1 MFINNHKKQI
11 RLLCRVLF
19 ALYIAGLVYFLFFA
33 EMLDRTGIE
42 RSYRYNLIPFREI
55 RRFIVYAD
63 LLGPMAVI
71 SNLFGNI
78 VIFMPFGFSG
88 PDPGQKKTE
97 LWFTSLLSFALSLA
111 VECIQLVTRTGCFD
125 VDDIFSEYNRW
136 NCWGIWSMHWCS
148 GRETG
153 MPMPEGWKKDHKFF
167 QTVGA
172 CEVCRRGNAD
182 IFCGACE

>member
-11 RLLCRVLF
+11 RLLYRVLF

-78 VIFMPFGFSG
+78 VIFMPFGFLVPILG
-88 PDPGQKKTE
+88 RKKRNF
-97 LWFTSLLSFALSLA
+97 WFTSLLSFALSLA

-125 VDDIFSEYNRW
+125 VDDIFLNTI
-136 NCWGIWSMHWCS
+136 G
-148 GRETG
+148 G
-153 MPMPEGWKKDHKFF
+153 MLGYLVYALVQRKRDRD
-167 QTVGA
+167 A
-172 CEVCRRGNAD
+172 DARRLK
-182 IFCGACE
+182 ERS

>member
-78 VIFMPFGFSG
+78 VIFMPFGFLVPILG
-88 PDPGQKKTE
+88 RKKRNF
-97 LWFTSLLSFALSLA
+97 WFTSLLSFALSLA

-125 VDDIFSEYNRW
+125 VDDIFLNTI
-136 NCWGIWSMHWCS
+136 G
-148 GRETG
+148 G
-153 MPMPEGWKKDHKFF
+153 MLGYLVYALVQRKRDRDAD
-167 QTVGA
+167 V
-172 CEVCRRGNAD
+172 RRLK
-182 IFCGACE
+182 ERS

>member
-11 RLLCRVLF
+11 RLLCRVLV

-78 VIFMPFGFSG
+78 VIFMPFGFLVPILG
-88 PDPGQKKTE
+88 RKKRNF
-97 LWFTSLLSFALSLA
+97 WFTSLLSFALSLA

-125 VDDIFSEYNRW
+125 VDDIFLNTI
-136 NCWGIWSMHWCS
+136 G
-148 GRETG
+148 G
-153 MPMPEGWKKDHKFF
+153 MLGYLVYALVQRKRDRD
-167 QTVGA
+167 A
-172 CEVCRRGNAD
+172 DARRLK
-182 IFCGACE
+182 ERS

>member
-78 VIFMPFGFSG
+78 VIFMPFGFLVPILG
-88 PDPGQKKTE
+88 RKKRNF
-97 LWFTSLLSFALSLA
+97 WFTSLLSFALSLA

-125 VDDIFSEYNRW
+125 VDDIFLNTI
-136 NCWGIWSMHWCS
+136 G
-148 GRETG
+148 G
-153 MPMPEGWKKDHKFF
+153 MLGYLVYALVQRKRDRD
-167 QTVGA
+167 A
-172 CEVCRRGNAD
+172 DARRLK
-182 IFCGACE
+182 EQKH

>member
-78 VIFMPFGFSG
+78 VIFMPFGFLVPILG
-88 PDPGQKKTE
+88 RKKRNF
-97 LWFTSLLSFALSLA
+97 WFTSLLSFALSLA
-111 VECIQLVTRTGCFD
+111 VECIQLVNRTGCFD
-125 VDDIFSEYNRW
+125 VDDIFLNTI
-136 NCWGIWSMHWCS
+136 G
-148 GRETG
+148 G
-153 MPMPEGWKKDHKFF
+153 MLGYLVYALVQRKRDRD
-167 QTVGA
+167 A
-172 CEVCRRGNAD
+172 DARRLK
-182 IFCGACE
+182 ERS

>member
-78 VIFMPFGFSG
+78 VIFMPFGFLVPILG
-88 PDPGQKKTE
+88 RKKRNF
-97 LWFTSLLSFALSLA
+97 WFTSLLSFALSLT

-125 VDDIFSEYNRW
+125 VDDIFLNTI
-136 NCWGIWSMHWCS
+136 G
-148 GRETG
+148 G
-153 MPMPEGWKKDHKFF
+153 MLGYLVYALMQRKRDRD
-167 QTVGA
+167 A
-172 CEVCRRGNAD
+172 DARRLG
-182 IFCGACE
+182 EQKS

>member
-1 MFINNHKKQI
+1 MFIYNHKKQI

-78 VIFMPFGFSG
+78 VIFMPFGFLVPILG
-88 PDPGQKKTE
+88 RKKRNF
-97 LWFTSLLSFALSLA
+97 WFTSLLSFALSLA

-125 VDDIFSEYNRW
+125 VDDIFLNTI
-136 NCWGIWSMHWCS
+136 G
-148 GRETG
+148 G
-153 MPMPEGWKKDHKFF
+153 MLGYLVYALVQRKRDRD
-167 QTVGA
+167 A
-172 CEVCRRGNAD
+172 DARRLK
-182 IFCGACE
+182 ERS

>member
-19 ALYIAGLVYFLFFA
+19 ALYVAGLVYFLFFA

-78 VIFMPFGFSG
+78 VIFMPFGFLVPILG
-88 PDPGQKKTE
+88 RKKRNF
-97 LWFTSLLSFALSLA
+97 WFTSLLSFALSLT

-125 VDDIFSEYNRW
+125 VDDIFLNTI
-136 NCWGIWSMHWCS
+136 G
-148 GRETG
+148 G
-153 MPMPEGWKKDHKFF
+153 MLGYLVYALVQRKRDRD
-167 QTVGA
+167 A
-172 CEVCRRGNAD
+172 DARRLK
-182 IFCGACE
+182 ERS

>member
-78 VIFMPFGFSG
+78 VIFMPLGFLVPILG
-88 PDPGQKKTE
+88 RKKRNF
-97 LWFTSLLSFALSLA
+97 WFTSLLSFALSLA

-125 VDDIFSEYNRW
+125 VDDIFLNTI
-136 NCWGIWSMHWCS
+136 G
-148 GRETG
+148 G
-153 MPMPEGWKKDHKFF
+153 MLGYLVYALVQRKRDRD
-167 QTVGA
+167 A
-172 CEVCRRGNAD
+172 DARRLK
-182 IFCGACE
+182 ERS

>member
-78 VIFMPFGFSG
+78 VIFMPFGFLVPILG
-88 PDPGQKKTE
+88 RKKRNF
-97 LWFTSLLSFALSLA
+97 WFTSLLSFALSLT

-125 VDDIFSEYNRW
+125 VDDIFLNTI
-136 NCWGIWSMHWCS
+136 G
-148 GRETG
+148 G
-153 MPMPEGWKKDHKFF
+153 MLGYLVYALVQQKRDRD
-167 QTVGA
+167 A
-172 CEVCRRGNAD
+172 DARRLK
-182 IFCGACE
+182 ERS

>member
-78 VIFMPFGFSG
+78 VIFMPFGFLVPILG
-88 PDPGQKKTE
+88 RKKRNF
-97 LWFTSLLSFALSLA
+97 WFTSLLSFALSLA

-125 VDDIFSEYNRW
+125 VDDIFLNTI
-136 NCWGIWSMHWCS
+136 G
-148 GRETG
+148 G
-153 MPMPEGWKKDHKFF
+153 MLGYLVYALVQRKRD
-167 QTVGA
+167 QDA
-172 CEVCRRGNAD
+172 DARRLK
-182 IFCGACE
+182 ERS

>member
-78 VIFMPFGFSG
+78 VIFMPFGFLVPMG
-88 PDPGQKKTE
+88 RKKRNF
-97 LWFTSLLSFALSLA
+97 WFTSLLSFALSLA

-125 VDDIFSEYNRW
+125 VDDIFLNTI
-136 NCWGIWSMHWCS
+136 G
-148 GRETG
+148 G
-153 MPMPEGWKKDHKFF
+153 MLGYLVYALVQRKRDRD
-167 QTVGA
+167 A
-172 CEVCRRGNAD
+172 DARRLK
-182 IFCGACE
+182 ERS

>member
-78 VIFMPFGFSG
+78 VIFMPFGFLVPILG
-88 PDPGQKKTE
+88 RKKRNF
-97 LWFTSLLSFALSLA
+97 WFTSLLSFALSLA

-125 VDDIFSEYNRW
+125 VDDMILNTSGGILGYLMLKKTYHIIRKYIFLNTI
-136 NCWGIWSMHWCS
+136 G
-148 GRETG
+148 G
-153 MPMPEGWKKDHKFF
+153 MLGYLVYALVQRKRDRD
-167 QTVGA
+167 A
-172 CEVCRRGNAD
+172 DARRLK
-182 IFCGACE
+182 ERS

>member
-63 LLGPMAVI
+63 LLGPVAVI

-78 VIFMPFGFSG
+78 AIFMPFGFLIPILG
-88 PDPGQKKTE
+88 RKKRNF
-97 LWFTSLLSFALSLA
+97 WFTSLLSFALSLA

-125 VDDIFSEYNRW
+125 VDDIFLNTI
-136 NCWGIWSMHWCS
+136 G
-148 GRETG
+148 G
-153 MPMPEGWKKDHKFF
+153 MLGYLVYALVQRKRDRD
-167 QTVGA
+167 A
-172 CEVCRRGNAD
+172 DARRLK
-182 IFCGACE
+182 EQKH

>member
-78 VIFMPFGFSG
+78 VIFMPFGFLVPILG
-88 PDPGQKKTE
+88 RKKRNF
-97 LWFTSLLSFALSLA
+97 WFTSLLSFALSLT

-125 VDDIFSEYNRW
+125 VDDIFLNTI
-136 NCWGIWSMHWCS
+136 G
-148 GRETG
+148 G
-153 MPMPEGWKKDHKFF
+153 MLGYLVYALVQRKRDRD
-167 QTVGA
+167 A
-172 CEVCRRGNAD
+172 DARRLK
-182 IFCGACE
+182 EQKH

>member
-78 VIFMPFGFSG
+78 VIFMPFGFLVPILG
-88 PDPGQKKTE
+88 RKKRNF
-97 LWFTSLLSFALSLA
+97 WFTSLLSFALSLA
-111 VECIQLVTRTGCFD
+111 EECIQLVTRTGCFD
-125 VDDIFSEYNRW
+125 VDDIFLNTI
-136 NCWGIWSMHWCS
+136 G
-148 GRETG
+148 G
-153 MPMPEGWKKDHKFF
+153 MLGYLVYALVQRKRDRD
-167 QTVGA
+167 A
-172 CEVCRRGNAD
+172 DARRLK
-182 IFCGACE
+182 ERS

>member
-19 ALYIAGLVYFLFFA
+19 VLYIAGLVYFLFFA

-42 RSYRYNLIPFREI
+42 RSYRYNLTPFREI

-78 VIFMPFGFSG
+78 VIFMPFGFLVPILG
-88 PDPGQKKTE
+88 RKKRNF
-97 LWFTSLLSFALSLA
+97 WFTSLLSFALSLA

-125 VDDIFSEYNRW
+125 VDDIFLNTI
-136 NCWGIWSMHWCS
+136 G
-148 GRETG
+148 G
-153 MPMPEGWKKDHKFF
+153 MLGYLVYALVQRKRDRD
-167 QTVGA
+167 A
-172 CEVCRRGNAD
+172 DARRLK
-182 IFCGACE
+182 ERS

>member
-42 RSYRYNLIPFREI
+42 RSYRYN
-55 RRFIVYAD
+55 YAD

-78 VIFMPFGFSG
+78 VIFMPFGFLVPILG
-88 PDPGQKKTE
+88 RKKRNF
-97 LWFTSLLSFALSLA
+97 WFTSLLSFALSLA

-125 VDDIFSEYNRW
+125 VDDIFLNTI
-136 NCWGIWSMHWCS
+136 G
-148 GRETG
+148 G
-153 MPMPEGWKKDHKFF
+153 MLGYLVYALVQRKRDRD
-167 QTVGA
+167 A
-172 CEVCRRGNAD
+172 DARRLK
-182 IFCGACE
+182 ERS

>member
-78 VIFMPFGFSG
+78 VIFMPFGFLVPILG
-88 PDPGQKKTE
+88 RKKRNF
-97 LWFTSLLSFALSLA
+97 WFTSLLSFALSLA
-111 VECIQLVTRTGCFD
+111 VECIQLVTRTGCVD
-125 VDDIFSEYNRW
+125 VDDIFLNTI
-136 NCWGIWSMHWCS
+136 G
-148 GRETG
+148 G
-153 MPMPEGWKKDHKFF
+153 MLGYLVYALVQRKRDRD
-167 QTVGA
+167 A
-172 CEVCRRGNAD
+172 DARRLK
-182 IFCGACE
+182 ERS

>member
-78 VIFMPFGFSG
+78 VIFMPFGFLVPILG
-88 PDPGQKKTE
+88 RKKRNF
-97 LWFTSLLSFALSLA
+97 WFTSLLSFALSLA
-111 VECIQLVTRTGCFD
+111 VECIQLITRTGCFD
-125 VDDIFSEYNRW
+125 VDDIFLNTI
-136 NCWGIWSMHWCS
+136 G
-148 GRETG
+148 G
-153 MPMPEGWKKDHKFF
+153 MLGYLVYALVQRKRDRD
-167 QTVGA
+167 A
-172 CEVCRRGNAD
+172 DARRLK
-182 IFCGACE
+182 ERS

>member
-11 RLLCRVLF
+11 RILCRVLF

-42 RSYRYNLIPFREI
+42 RSYRYNLILFREI

-63 LLGPMAVI
+63 LLGPVAVI

-78 VIFMPFGFSG
+78 VIFMPFGFLVPILG
-88 PDPGQKKTE
+88 RKKRNF
-97 LWFTSLLSFALSLA
+97 WFTSLLSFGLSLM

-125 VDDIFSEYNRW
+125 VDDIFLIQSVE
-136 NCWGIWSMHWCS
+136 CWGIWSMHLCS

-153 MPMPEGWKKDHKFF
+153 MPMPEG
-167 QTVGA
+167 
-172 CEVCRRGNAD
+172 
-182 IFCGACE
+182 